1 MDFQGAIVHD
11 RYAVGEQLGEGG
23 DATVY
28 RAEDLRLRR
37 VVAMKFL
44 RPELRADPTFVARFE
59 REARSSAL
67 LDHPHIVP
75 VYEYGEAAGTY
86 YLVMQYVPGGD
97 LRARLRAG
105 RLPAGAA
112 VRLAAEV
119 AEALGAAHAHG
130 IVHRDVKPANVL
142 LTADGQAKVTD
153 FGIAKMLDVPALTAT
168 AALLGTPHY
177 LAPEQAGGGAITPA
191 TDVYS
196 LGVVLFEML
205 AGRRPFEGESFVQVA
220 IQHLQALPPP
230 LREVNPA
237 VPPRLAALVSRAL
250 AKDPAARFAD
260 GRAFAAALRAEERAL
275 AAPPAASQTAP
286 PAAVR
291 GTLSPAAQPAPFPP
305 AAPRVAGAP
314 APPAPAEPRGVPP
327 LVGAP
332 AASALPAAPNGRARA
347 APNGCPAGSAA
358 PAPAPGPTRPMR
370 AAPAPGVRPPASG
383 ARPPSVRRRVVGW
396 LLGWQAPAAPGAAT
410 PPAQGPSAPTARETR
425 RPRAS
430 PVAVPRPPRGGAP
443 PGAHTPEAYVLPAV
457 LALLVALL
465 AAGAVASGALRD
477 GQGAPPAAARP
488 SPADGL
494 AVAPEEPPAAPPP
507 MAPEAAAP
515 TEAPPAAVPPA
526 AAVAPSPG
534 GGAAAG
540 AAPAAGASGG
550 KVVLDDDAFTGGFSA
565 PRNYRGRTARW
576 LYGALSPYG
585 QMTATFSV
593 AVAPGAG
600 TLLLKGLDSENGEK
614 TPIAVQVN
622 DTVVYQG
629 GNPLPKDDW
638 RGSVAPWGEA
648 TIPLPAGALHAG
660 PNTLSIS
667 NLAPVS
673 NFNAPPYFMLD
684 EAVITY
690 AAAGASPA
698 ASGPAA
704 AGTPLARAAPSAPPA
719 PEPAAG
725 PAAASDAPAPS
736 GAPHATALPSPVAP
750 PAVAAAPGRPAPLA
764 RPAPAASRGDE
775 RGQARG
781 HEKARAHGRR
791 R

>member
-1 MDFQGAIVHD
+1 
-11 RYAVGEQLGEGG
+11 
-23 DATVY
+23 
-28 RAEDLRLRR
+28 
-37 VVAMKFL
+37 
-44 RPELRADPTFVARFE
+44 
-59 REARSSAL
+59 
-67 LDHPHIVP
+67 
-75 VYEYGEAAGTY
+75 
-86 YLVMQYVPGGD
+86 
-97 LRARLRAG
+97 
-105 RLPAGAA
+105 
-112 VRLAAEV
+112 
-119 AEALGAAHAHG
+119 
-130 IVHRDVKPANVL
+130 
-142 LTADGQAKVTD
+142 
-153 FGIAKMLDVPALTAT
+153 
-168 AALLGTPHY
+168 
-177 LAPEQAGGGAITPA
+177 
-191 TDVYS
+191 
-196 LGVVLFEML
+196 
-205 AGRRPFEGESFVQVA
+205 
-220 IQHLQALPPP
+220 
-230 LREVNPA
+230 
-237 VPPRLAALVSRAL
+237 
-250 AKDPAARFAD
+250 
-260 GRAFAAALRAEERAL
+260 
-275 AAPPAASQTAP
+275 
-286 PAAVR
+286 
-291 GTLSPAAQPAPFPP
+291 
-305 AAPRVAGAP
+305 
-314 APPAPAEPRGVPP
+314 
-327 LVGAP
+327 
-332 AASALPAAPNGRARA
+332 
-347 APNGCPAGSAA
+347 
-358 PAPAPGPTRPMR
+358 
-370 AAPAPGVRPPASG
+370 
-383 ARPPSVRRRVVGW
+383 
-396 LLGWQAPAAPGAAT
+396 
-410 PPAQGPSAPTARETR
+410 
-425 RPRAS
+425 
-430 PVAVPRPPRGGAP
+430 
-443 PGAHTPEAYVLPAV
+443 
-457 LALLVALL
+457 
-465 AAGAVASGALRD
+465 ALRD

-622 DTVVYQG
+622 DTVVYQS

-673 NFNAPPYFMLD
+673 NFTAPPYFALG